1 MYDERVAV
9 LAAPVRGPRSQAER
23 RAATR
28 AALLDA
34 AIDCIVEEGYA
45 NTTTRRIAERAGVTP
60 GALQHHFASKA
71 ELLGQAIRHSRQGFG
86 HEMLAHGAPEAPS
99 IQARC
104 ELTLD
109 RMWEVHR
116 GPFFQASTELLV
128 AARTDADLRAT
139 LVEIHHES
147 AALNAVAARILYPEM
162 ADEPGFA
169 QVIDTGQAAIRGLAL
184 LSFVDG
190 AEADALWP
198 AVRAHIIE
206 LSAEFIAKA
215 ETRS

>member
-1 MYDERVAV
+1 MPA
-9 LAAPVRGPRSQAER
+9 LTAPEHGPRTQAER
-23 RAATR
+23 RASTR

-34 AIDCIVEEGYA
+34 AIECIVEEGYA
-45 NTTTRRIAERAGVTP
+45 STTTRRIAERAGVTP

-71 ELLGQAIRHSRQGFG
+71 ELLGQAIRHAREGFG
-86 HEMLAHGAPEAPS
+86 REMLAHGPPDAPS

-128 AARTDADLRAT
+128 AARADVELRAT
-139 LVEIHHES
+139 LVEVQRET
-147 AALNAVAARILYPEM
+147 ALLNAVAARILYPEM

-169 QVIDTGQAAIRGLAL
+169 EVIDTGQAAIRGLAL
-184 LSFVDG
+184 LSFIDG
-190 AEADALWP
+190 ERADALWP
-198 AVRAHIIE
+198 VVRAHIIE

-215 ETRS
+215 EARS

>member
-1 MYDERVAV
+1 MYDTAVVV
-9 LAAPVRGPRSQAER
+9 LAAPERGPRTQAER
-23 RAATR
+23 RAATC

-34 AIDCIVEEGYA
+34 AIECIVEEGYA
-45 NTTTRRIAERAGVTP
+45 NATTRRIAERAGVTP

-86 HEMLAHGAPEAPS
+86 HEMLAQGVPQASS

-128 AARTDADLRAT
+128 AARTDADLRST
-139 LVEIHHES
+139 LVEIQHES
-147 AALNAVAARILYPEM
+147 TALNSMAARILYPEM
-162 ADEPGFA
+162 ADEAGFA

-190 AEADALWP
+190 EEADGLWP
-198 AVRAHIIE
+198 VVRAHIIE

-215 ETRS
+215 EARS